1 MRPVPTHPRTL
12 PLPAVIL
19 GLLLIAVS
27 IGCKGTTEPHSDWA
41 TLTLVSGNNQTVTMD
56 AVGPLTNF
64 PLPVV
69 VHLDSL
75 GTPIGDGE
83 LQAAVWMSGMP
94 GPNGPYT
101 FTSGSDGTASMQL
114 QVSNI
119 PGPVRIELSYVR
131 CVRPGIFFY
140 CDQYKTFATLSLS
153 ALAVR

>member
-1 MRPVPTHPRTL
+1 MRPAPNYTRTF
-12 PLPAVIL
+12 PLPVV
-19 GLLLIAVS
+19 LIAVLLTAVS
-27 IGCKGTTEPHSDWA
+27 SGCKGTTEPHSDWA

-64 PLPVV
+64 PQPVV

-75 GTPIGDGE
+75 GTSIGDGE
-83 LQAAVWMSGMP
+83 LRAAVWMSGMP
-94 GPNGPYT
+94 GPNGPYA

-131 CVRPGIFFY
+131 CVRPGFFY

-153 ALAVR
+153 AVAVR